1 MKKFKIHPAAEF
13 KDEARRNFLAAFDAR
28 YPAAPARPTW
38 FAFAVRG
45 FAAAAA
51 IAAISAG
58 GATVYADAANVPA
71 WSPLYPFKRF
81 DENVRLAVAPTG
93 ERAALEASF
102 AARRVAELQAL
113 AARHPENHMV
123 ASLSDDARAEI
134 GASIKDTEK
143 AGLRGGR
150 LSFVCRQVLS
160 TLVASSAA
168 MESELRD
175 NAAVLGLFTQHCEA
189 SAAGP
194 ISSSTPAAYPA
205 APPSPAAKPH
215 KERGSGDQSA
225 GTSGVSALKIQIRD
239 FLKRDLGGDS
249 HASSTDHR
257 PQGLQK
263 RMGST

>member
-13 KDEARRNFLAAFDAR
+13 KDEAKRNFLAAFDAR
-28 YPAAPARPTW
+28 YPAAPAHPTW

-51 IAAISAG
+51 IAAISVG

-113 AARHPENHMV
+113 AARHSENHMV
-123 ASLSDDARAEI
+123 ASLSDDAKAEI

-143 AGLRGGR
+143 AGLLGEP

-168 MESELRD
+168 MESELSD
-175 NAAVLGLFTQHCEA
+175 NVAALGLFTQHCEA
-189 SAAGP
+189 SAAGS
-194 ISSSTPAAYPA
+194 ISSSTSAAA
-205 APPSPAAKPH
+205 SSPAAKPH
-215 KERGSGDQSA
+215 KERGSGDQAA
-225 GTSGVSALKIQIRD
+225 GTSGASALKIQIRD
-239 FLKRDLGGDS
+239 FLKRGLRGRS
-249 HASSTDHR
+249 HASSTDYR
-257 PQGLQK
+257 PQDPRQ